1 MRVSPY
7 LSMLSRQIIISPCSG
22 PTQSQQ
28 RITMWYTW
36 YCQHR
41 LSSILSK
48 IMLLIWDRNFKLI
61 AQKKNSCIFSPKSA
75 SWRSTN
81 PHFPPE
87 SSITR
92 STGTK
97 WEFCTQFNWIT
108 LHSLAAASSS
118 HSSSNFCSCSPLL
131 HSPAVWRSIK
141 NYPKIFQTLQPPLQS
156 LHPAGTTCSPYMQQW
171 WICNDACRV
180 LTLKFFWSWSRTE
193 EHCQ

>member
-7 LSMLSRQIIISPCSG
+7 LSMWSRQIIISPCSG

-36 YCQHR
+36 YCQNR

-92 STGTK
+92 STEQSGNSVLSLIESHFIHWQRPQALILPQISAAVHLFSTPQQSEDPLRTTPRFFK
-97 WEFCTQFNWIT
+97 RCNHLSKAPT
-108 LHSLAAASSS
+108 LQAQ
-118 HSSSNFCSCSPLL
+118 
-131 HSPAVWRSIK
+131 PAV
-141 NYPKIFQTLQPPLQS
+141 
-156 LHPAGTTCSPYMQQW
+156 HTCN
-171 WICNDACRV
+171 NDESAMM
-180 LTLKFFWSWSRTE
+180 LAEF
-193 EHCQ
+193 